1 MTNHV
6 VAIVQAR
13 MASTRLPS
21 KVLMPMIDKPILEQI
36 INRICQVDKINEIV
50 VATTENKLD
59 DLIEGFCRDKG
70 IACFRGSEEN
80 VLERFYLCAKQYGA
94 QVIVRITAD
103 DPLKDPG
110 VITKAIE
117 LYQGGDYDYVSNTIE
132 PTYPEGIDVEVFS
145 FSALEKSYHEASVPS
160 EIEHVTPYIY
170 KHPSQFKLYN
180 FKNKVNLSAM
190 CWTVDKP
197 EDYFFVKKIYERL
210 YRKPNEIFSME
221 EVCELLQREPDILD
235 LNRGHVRNEGY
246 QKSLLMDN
254 NKEVHKRI
262 YGNELNYIKEVLD
275 SEFRSSKGAHMM
287 QKLEKTF
294 AEKIGRRYAIALV
307 NGTCTLHAILEGAG
321 VGIGDEVIVPPLTM
335 SSTTFAVLQ
344 ANATP
349 VFADVD
355 PDTFLISPTSI
366 LANITP
372 NTKAI
377 ITVAL
382 YGLSPDMDAIMEIAN
397 AHNIL
402 VIEDNAECMLG
413 SYKGRMVGTLGHA
426 ASYSFQSSKHITSG
440 EGGIVVTDSLELA
453 EGVRRVSSLGY
464 AGVGASKAKI
474 TKQTIQ
480 DPNYS
485 RHLSMGWNYRM
496 PELCAAVAL
505 GQLEN
510 VEALV
515 NRRIEVAKLYS
526 EAVANVSWLKPQYI
540 GQEYKCTFWTYVVK
554 LEHPRVTW
562 KEFRDQFLDFGGDG
576 IYAAWKLTYLEPM
589 MLELNLLK
597 RDQFI
602 KEEIKQNYREGLCP
616 IAEEIQGRLLQFKT
630 NYWNLEDAVKQVEV
644 LKKTI
649 KYFEE
654 WSAKA

>member
-1 MTNHV
+1 
-6 VAIVQAR
+6 
-13 MASTRLPS
+13 
-21 KVLMPMIDKPILEQI
+21 
-36 INRICQVDKINEIV
+36 
-50 VATTENKLD
+50 
-59 DLIEGFCRDKG
+59 
-70 IACFRGSEEN
+70 
-80 VLERFYLCAKQYGA
+80 
-94 QVIVRITAD
+94 
-103 DPLKDPG
+103 
-110 VITKAIE
+110 
-117 LYQGGDYDYVSNTIE
+117 
-132 PTYPEGIDVEVFS
+132 
-145 FSALEKSYHEASVPS
+145 
-160 EIEHVTPYIY
+160 
-170 KHPSQFKLYN
+170 
-180 FKNKVNLSAM
+180 
-190 CWTVDKP
+190 
-197 EDYFFVKKIYERL
+197 
-210 YRKPNEIFSME
+210 
-221 EVCELLQREPDILD
+221 
-235 LNRGHVRNEGY
+235 
-246 QKSLLMDN
+246 
-254 NKEVHKRI
+254 
-262 YGNELNYIKEVLD
+262 
-275 SEFRSSKGAHMM
+275 
-287 QKLEKTF
+287 
-294 AEKIGRRYAIALV
+294 
-307 NGTCTLHAILEGAG
+307 
-321 VGIGDEVIVPPLTM
+321 M